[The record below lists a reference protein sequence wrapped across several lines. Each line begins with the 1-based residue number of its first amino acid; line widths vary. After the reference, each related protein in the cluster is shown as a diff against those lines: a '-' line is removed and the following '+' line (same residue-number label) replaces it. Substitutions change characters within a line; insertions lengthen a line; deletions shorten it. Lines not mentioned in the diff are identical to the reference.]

1 MNLLSDRKYTILGV
15 VILVGLIYIARLFY
29 IQIIDDSYK
38 LNARN
43 QAFRYVTEF
52 PVRGYIFDRNN
63 KLLVYNEAAYD
74 LMVLPK
80 EIKNLDTADFCSLLG
95 ITKDIFLQKMKKAT
109 QAPNS
114 PRKQSVFEKQLSPQ
128 DYASLQE
135 RLYRF
140 PGFYVQSRTLR
151 KYPMKIAAHM
161 LGYIG
166 EANKEITERDPYYNE
181 GDYLGISGVE
191 KTYEKALRGK
201 KGMHIMMVD
210 VNNREKGS
218 YMNGLYDTM
227 AVPGKPLKSTL
238 DADLQL
244 YGEQLMQNKIGS
256 VVAIDPSTG
265 EILAIVT
272 SPTYDPNLLVGR
284 ARAKNFAKLM
294 MDTLG
299 VPLFN
304 RATMASYPPG
314 STFKLIESL
323 IGQQEGVLHVDT
335 RYPCAKG
342 YPPLGGHP
350 KCEAHP
356 PPSTL
361 YDAIAYSCNSYF
373 SFVFKSIIENKKYND
388 TYKAYAAWRDIAMSF
403 NVGRKTD
410 SDLANELHGNI
421 PSIKYY
427 DKVFGK
433 GSWHASTVISLGIG
447 QNELL
452 ITPLQNATVVSIIA
466 NKGWY
471 YTPHIIKAIGN
482 NENDTLL
489 SRFKV
494 KRYTMITDTNIY
506 NNVIMGMSNVVEKGT
521 AHLLKIEGIDFC
533 AKTGT
538 AENPHGKDH
547 SVFVAFAPK
556 VNPKIAIAVLVENA
570 GWGASWAGPI
580 ASLMMEKY
588 LKGKVA
594 RPDLEKRMMDGDL
607 IHKTKAATPVKKKKS
622 ETKRRH

>member
-1 MNLLSDRKYTILGV
+1 MNQLSDRKFIIIGV
-15 VILVGLIYIARLFY
+15 FILVGLAYISRLFY
-29 IQIIDDSYK
+29 IQIIDESYK
-38 LNARN
+38 LDARS
-43 QAFRYVTEF
+43 QAFRNTTDY
-52 PVRGYIFDRNN
+52 PIRGYIYDRNN

-80 EIKNLDTADFCSLLG
+80 NIKNIDTMDFCSLLG
-95 ITKDIFLQKMKKAT
+95 IDKELFLKKMKKAM

-114 PRKQSVFEKQLSPQ
+114 PRKESIFEKQLSPR

-140 PGFYVQSRTLR
+140 PGFWVQSRTLR

-166 EANKEITERDPYYNE
+166 EADKAITEKDPYYRE
-181 GDYLGISGVE
+181 GDYIGISGVE

-201 KGMHIMMVD
+201 KGVRIMMVD
-210 VNNREKGS
+210 VNNRDKGS
-218 YMNGLYDTM
+218 FMNGLYDTA
-227 AVPGKPLKSTL
+227 AVPGKPLKSTI

-256 VVAIDPSTG
+256 VVAIDPRTG
-265 EILAIVT
+265 EILAIVS
-272 SPTYDPNLLVGR
+272 SPSYDPNLLVGR
-284 ARAKNFAKLM
+284 ERAKNFAALN
-294 MDTLG
+294 MDTIG
-299 VPLFN
+299 VPLYN

-314 STFKLIESL
+314 STFKLIEAL
-323 IGQQEGVLHVDT
+323 IGQQEGVLTTET
-335 RYPCAKG
+335 RYPCSRG
-342 YPPLGGHP
+342 YAPLGGHP

-356 PPSTL
+356 SPLALS
-361 YDAIAYSCNSYF
+361 DAIAHSCNAYF
-373 SFVFKSIIENKKYND
+373 SYLFKSIIENKKYHD
-388 TYKAYAAWRDIAMSF
+388 TYKAYQNWRDIAMSF
-403 NVGRKTD
+403 NVGKKTN
-410 SDLANELHGNI
+410 SDLANELRGNI
-421 PSIKYY
+421 PSINYY

-433 GSWHASTVISLGIG
+433 GSWRASTVISLGIG

-452 ITPLQNATVVSIIA
+452 ITPLQNATIVSIIA

-482 NENDTLL
+482 NEKDTLL
-489 SRFKV
+489 DRFKV

-506 NNVIMGMSNVVEKGT
+506 NNVIEGMTNVVESGT

-556 VNPKIAIAVLVENA
+556 NNPKIAIAVLVENA

-588 LKGKVA
+588 LTGKIK
-594 RPDLEKRMMDGDL
+594 RPDLEKRMLEGDL
-607 IHKTKAATPVKKKKS
+607 IHKTAGKPIEKS
-622 ETKRRH
+622 KQ